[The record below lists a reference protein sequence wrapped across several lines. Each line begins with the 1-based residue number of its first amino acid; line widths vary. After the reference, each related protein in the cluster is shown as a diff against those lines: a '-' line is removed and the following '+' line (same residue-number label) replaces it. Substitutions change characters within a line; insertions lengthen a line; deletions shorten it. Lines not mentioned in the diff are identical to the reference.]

1 MIGHWQETGTWLDN
15 NNIRSQ
21 EKVCFQCH
29 DTDKTTFSPKLATI
43 VYNADVHNYNYGTG
57 GLTISVQ
64 KTKSMA
70 FKGRDPIRS
79 KIVIYNKIIEQQIS
93 LTI

>member
-1 MIGHWQETGTWLDN
+1 MKRHWQETDTRLDN
-15 NNIRSQ
+15 NNTRSQ
-21 EKVCFQCH
+21 DKVCFQCH
-29 DTDKTTFSPKLATI
+29 DTDKTIFSPKLATI

-57 GLTISVQ
+57 SLTLYVQ

-70 FKGRDPIRS
+70 FKGRAPVRS
-79 KIVIYNKIIEQQIS
+79 KIIEQQIS